1 MACVVVVKD
10 ISQLEVTAALQAK
23 LELEGELGLGGGT
36 LRFLPQSSVSVVVT
50 CHLSPVIWF

>member
-1 MACVVVVKD
+1 MAYVVVVKD

-36 LRFLPQSSVSVVVT
+36 LRF
-50 CHLSPVIWF
+50 